1 MGIFDENK
9 NLIEITQDDMH
20 DAIYSSAKLDEDIK
34 KRAFANVLGARLG
47 IKFLKSIG
55 INANNF
61 ESLYTIPAILKDMDI
76 SDVCVDNIR
85 VDVRIVAD
93 ENHLC
98 VPKAHYEYDVTP
110 DIYIFMKLSEDL
122 STAEFIG
129 AIAPDEVNKS
139 VENRDYYFISNG
151 DLYNENSLKTAISK
165 GKPKSNVQIAE
176 NEVIKAES
184 MLVNFIDGDIMN
196 HEKHY
201 VYDVLKQSPELQ
213 NMFREFEKFENI
225 STDLAHTDEIL
236 NDSVLDVLGAQQ
248 IYNEDLSEGEF
259 ASDVNLDELADETVA
274 DFVEDFIDDNKEENM
289 LEDENDVIEG
299 EFKELPDDDTT
310 PVEEPG
316 KLEEL
321 PTDEDLASFE
331 TTNNFENLDETTAD
345 DSFDFSEFTSN
356 DETQQEESKGFEGFE
371 GLGSN
376 NSSEISFDDITKELS
391 APEISLDNIDVSSP
405 DIMSDSQPQDTIS
418 LDRIQNLDDLDSQDE
433 TLDLSDFESIDSTTT
448 EEPANLELDESTDL
462 TLEPLE
468 EIQPLEELT
477 PEQNVQADNTFDEVD
492 EVHVEDL
499 STVEEIEEEQPIEE
513 QPTQMENLPSEEM
526 NLSAEE
532 NFERIEAFEEN
543 PIDLTLPEL
552 GTDFGFEDLEDDTTS
567 EENEPNDTQAQE
579 DTTTTLDDIAQN
591 VNFENIETDGIEV
604 PELPQLEEIQ
614 PLEPLED
621 LSLDDTVQPVQLE
634 ENSSHEEPQ
643 EQEQEQQLDEH
654 TEASAEK
661 TDDEEDFSGLE
672 EFTMDMASEVER
684 QNPNLLKPQG
694 PVNNYDASQGFGT
707 QFDDFNP
714 SNGFNPAPEFAE
726 ENLQQNSSNN
736 DTEQQNDVPQNGGFE
751 GFEGF
756 ENLDTSS
763 QGDNSGSSE
772 YENINLDDL
781 DNFDDDETSNQDL
794 AQSNDN
800 QHIDNLN
807 NELDNLINDSDYDF
821 SELNLDDIDLN
832 DPEIQN
838 IDIELNNLENLDNLS
853 SLDNIP
859 AVDEQ
864 PQQYNETPVQNQ
876 EDFQNQYM
884 QEQMGIPADNQQNY
898 TPDFNA
904 NDQNTIE
911 TLYEDNTA
919 NTVPG
924 DVMNQSFN
932 QNQVNYTKSPKKQTK
947 KKTSP
952 LLGILLIVLVC
963 AFAYTKK
970 DMIIEKINENKGVT
984 VSQDQNMPIE
994 GETQEDKQDAELLN
1008 EAPNENSGENAE
1020 EVKQG
1025 IGAIPGEAG
1034 GPQDVASMNAS
1045 LNQKGSMASQ
1055 TPQSFNKT
1063 PEPLATSNVKRLYW
1077 EVPQELTYNASIVN
1091 FLKTAGKTIKFSMQS
1106 DLLNSTELPYSNKMI
1121 VNVVIK
1127 KDGSVDSI
1135 TSTVSSGSKQIDSI
1149 VLQNVKAALKYVKA
1163 PTSEFK
1169 NDSYDFSLIINF

>member
-9 NLIEITQDDMH
+9 NLIEITKDDMH

-98 VPKAHYEYDVTP
+98 IPKAQYEYDVTP
-110 DIYIFMKLSEDL
+110 DIYIFMKLSDDL

-196 HEKHY
+196 HEKHF
-201 VYDVLKQSPELQ
+201 VYEVLKQSPEFQ
-213 NMFREFEKFENI
+213 TMFREFEKFENI

-236 NDSVLDVLGAQQ
+236 SDSVLDVLGAQQ
-248 IYNEDLSEGEF
+248 IYNDDLSDGEF

-321 PTDEDLASFE
+321 PTDEDLASLE
-331 TTNNFENLDETTAD
+331 TTNNFENLEETSSDET
-345 DSFDFSEFTSN
+345 FDFSEFTSG
-356 DETQQEESKGFEGFE
+356 DELQQDEHKGFEGFE
-371 GLGSN
+371 GLDTN
-376 NSSEISFDDITKELS
+376 NTSEISFDDITKELS

-405 DIMSDSQPQDTIS
+405 EFMSNSQPQDTIS

-433 TLDLSDFESIDSTTT
+433 TLDLSDFETIDSTNT
-448 EEPANLELDESTDL
+448 EEPANLELAEATDL

-477 PEQNVQADNTFDEVD
+477 SEQNIQEDNTINNIDDVQIE
-492 EVHVEDL
+492 EL
-499 STVEEIEEEQPIEE
+499 STIEEHEEPVEE
-513 QPTQMENLPSEEM
+513 QPTQMENLPSEDM

-532 NFERIEAFEEN
+532 NFERIEQFEEN

-552 GTDFGFEDLEDDTTS
+552 GTDFGFEDFEDDTPETQVQDEIQPQETS
-567 EENEPNDTQAQE
+567 NP
-579 DTTTTLDDIAQN
+579 TLDDIAQN

-604 PELPQLEEIQ
+604 PELPELEEIQ

-621 LSLDDTVQPVQLE
+621 LSLEDTVQPVQQE
-634 ENSSHEEPQ
+634 ENSAHEEPQ
-643 EQEQEQQLDEH
+643 EQEQEQEQQFDEH
-654 TEASAEK
+654 TETSAET

-694 PVNNYDASQGFGT
+694 PVQNYDASQGFGN

-714 SNGFNPAPEFAE
+714 TSGFNPSPEFAE
-726 ENLQQNSSNN
+726 ENMQQNTTPQE
-736 DTEQQNDVPQNGGFE
+736 TEPQEVEIPQNGGFE

-763 QGDNSGSSE
+763 QDNGLASSE
-772 YENINLDDL
+772 YANINLDDL
-781 DNFDDDETSNQDL
+781 DNFDDDEENISSQNEPQHNENQ
-794 AQSNDN
+794 NFDN
-800 QHIDNLN
+800 INS
-807 NELDNLINDSDYDF
+807 EIDNLINDTDYDF

-838 IDIELNNLENLDNLS
+838 IDIELSNLDDLT
-853 SLDNIP
+853 SLDDIP
-859 AVDEQ
+859 AVEEQQ
-864 PQQYNETPVQNQ
+864 PQQFNEQPVQNNQ
-876 EDFQNQYM
+876 AEFQNQYM
-884 QEQMGIPADNQQNY
+884 QEQMGIPADNQPQY

-911 TLYEDNTA
+911 TLYEDSTPNA
-919 NTVPG
+919 NPG

-932 QNQVNYTKSPKKQTK
+932 QNQVNYTKKPKAKNK

-970 DMIIEKINENKGVT
+970 DMIIEKINETKGVT

-1008 EAPNENSGENAE
+1008 EAPENSGENADD
-1020 EVKQG
+1020 VKQG

-1121 VNVVIK
+1121 VNIVIK

-1135 TSTVSSGSKQIDSI
+1135 TSTVSSGSKQIDNI

>member
-9 NLIEITQDDMH
+9 NLIEITKDDMH
-20 DAIYSSAKLDEDIK
+20 DAIYSSAKLEEDVK

-93 ENHLC
+93 ESHLC
-98 VPKAHYEYDVTP
+98 VPKAHYEYNITP

-201 VYDVLKQSPELQ
+201 VYEVLKQSPELQ

-259 ASDVNLDELADETVA
+259 ATDVNLDELADETVA

-289 LEDENDVIEG
+289 LEDENIIEG
-299 EFKELPDDDTT
+299 EFKELPEDEENTQ
-310 PVEEPG
+310 VGEPG
-316 KLEEL
+316 QLEEL
-321 PTDEDLASFE
+321 PTDEDLASLE
-331 TTNNFENLDETTAD
+331 TTNNFENIDDVTPD

-356 DETQQEESKGFEGFE
+356 DELQQDENKGFEGFE

-376 NSSEISFDDITKELS
+376 NSQEITFDDITKDLS
-391 APEISLDNIDVSSP
+391 APEISLDDIDVSSP
-405 DIMSDSQPQDTIS
+405 DIMNGTQTEDSIS

-433 TLDLSDFESIDSTTT
+433 TLDLSDFETIDSTTT
-448 EEPANLELDESTDL
+448 EEPASLELDEAEDL

-468 EIQPLEELT
+468 ELQPIEDITSDQNLEDNNNFESI
-477 PEQNVQADNTFDEVD
+477 EDVQM
-492 EVHVEDL
+492 EDL
-499 STVEEIEEEQPIEE
+499 STIEESEE
-513 QPTQMENLPSEEM
+513 QPTVEQQTPIEEVQNEDI

-532 NFERIEAFEEN
+532 NFETLESFEEN

-552 GTDFGFEDLEDDTTS
+552 GTDFGFEDLEDNDNSAENQQNDTPTQEETTTS
-567 EENEPNDTQAQE
+567 
-579 DTTTTLDDIAQN
+579 LDDIAQN
-591 VNFENIETDGIEV
+591 VNFENIETDGFEV

-621 LSLDDTVQPVQLE
+621 LSIDEPTPTEDSSTQEVQDLNEIQE
-634 ENSSHEEPQ
+634 EVP
-643 EQEQEQQLDEH
+643 EQEQITEEH
-654 TEASAEK
+654 PETSSEE
-661 TDDEEDFSGLE
+661 TTDEEDFSGLE

-694 PVNNYDASQGFGT
+694 PVNNFDASQGFGS
-707 QFDDFNP
+707 QFNDFNP
-714 SNGFNPAPEFAE
+714 ANGFNPAPEFAE
-726 ENLQQNSSNN
+726 ENLQQNSSNDN
-736 DTEQQNDVPQNGGFE
+736 EPQSEIPQNSGFE

-763 QGDNSGSSE
+763 QDNDLNSSE
-772 YENINLDDL
+772 FANINLDDL
-781 DNFDDDETSNQDL
+781 DNFDDEDETPIQD
-794 AQSNDN
+794 SPNNDSQN
-800 QHIDNLN
+800 IDSLN

-838 IDIELNNLENLDNLS
+838 IDIELNNLDNLS

-864 PQQYNETPVQNQ
+864 PQQYNETPVDNQ
-876 EDFQNQYM
+876 ADFQNQYM
-884 QEQMGIPADNQQNY
+884 QEQMGIPANNQQNY

-911 TLYEDNTA
+911 TLYEDSTPNA
-919 NTVPG
+919 VPG

-932 QNQVNYTKSPKKQTK
+932 QNQVNYTKKPQTK

-952 LLGILLIVLVC
+952 LLGILLIVIVC

-970 DMIIEKINENKGVT
+970 DMIIEKINETKGVT

-994 GETQEDKQDAELLN
+994 GETQEEKQDAELLN
-1008 EAPNENSGENAE
+1008 EAPNENSGENTD
-1020 EVKQG
+1020 VKQG

-1055 TPQSFNKT
+1055 TPQSFTKT
-1063 PEPLATSNVKRLYW
+1063 PEPLATSNIKRLYW

-1127 KDGSVDSI
+1127 KDGSIDSI
-1135 TSTVSSGSKQIDSI
+1135 TNTVSSGSKQIDNI

>member
-61 ESLYTIPAILKDMDI
+61 ESLYTIPAVLKDMDI

-98 VPKAHYEYDVTP
+98 VPKAHYEYNITP

-151 DLYNENSLKTAISK
+151 DLYNENSLKTAIGK

-201 VYDVLKQSPELQ
+201 VYEVLKQSPELQ
-213 NMFREFEKFENI
+213 TMFREFEKFENI

-289 LEDENDVIEG
+289 LEDENIIEG
-299 EFKELPDDDTT
+299 EFKELPEAEDNTQ
-310 PVEEPG
+310 VEEPG
-316 KLEEL
+316 QLEEL

-356 DETQQEESKGFEGFE
+356 DETPQEENKGFEGFE

-376 NSSEISFDDITKELS
+376 NSQDISFDDITKELS

-433 TLDLSDFESIDSTTT
+433 TLDLSEFETLDSTTT

-477 PEQNVQADNTFDEVD
+477 PEQNVQAEDTIDEIN
-492 EVHVEDL
+492 EVQVEDL

-513 QPTQMENLPSEEM
+513 QLTQNEDM

-532 NFERIEAFEEN
+532 NFERIEEFEEN

-552 GTDFGFEDLEDDTTS
+552 GTDFGFEDLEDDTAS
-567 EENEPNDTQAQE
+567 EENEQNDIQAQE
-579 DTTTTLDDIAQN
+579 ETTALDDIAQN
-591 VNFENIETDGIEV
+591 VNFENLETDGYEV

-621 LSLDDTVQPVQLE
+621 LSLDDTVEPVQLD
-634 ENSSHEEPQ
+634 ENTTHEEPQ
-643 EQEQEQQLDEH
+643 EQEHEQQLDEH
-654 TEASAEK
+654 TEATAEK
-661 TDDEEDFSGLE
+661 TDEEEDFSGLE

-694 PVNNYDASQGFGT
+694 PVDNYDASQGFGT

-714 SNGFNPAPEFAE
+714 SSGFNPAPEFAE
-726 ENLQQNSSNN
+726 ENLQQNSSN
-736 DTEQQNDVPQNGGFE
+736 DTEQQNDLPQNGGFE

-763 QGDNSGSSE
+763 QEDNSSSSE
-772 YENINLDDL
+772 YANINLDDL

-794 AQSNDN
+794 TQDN
-800 QHIDNLN
+800 QNLDNLN

-884 QEQMGIPADNQQNY
+884 QEQMGIPADNQQDY

-911 TLYEDNTA
+911 TLYEDNTP

-932 QNQVNYTKSPKKQTK
+932 QNKVNYTKSPKTQTK

-970 DMIIEKINENKGVT
+970 DMIIEKINETKGVT

-1034 GPQDVASMNAS
+1034 GPQDIASMNAS

-1127 KDGSVDSI
+1127 KDGSIDSV